1 MNSII
6 SRLLGCQGT
15 LLDSP
20 GTAGHPRGQRC
31 IFVSRACRAYLKH
44 MLHSSGYAR
53 SVASEEPVRLTDAR
67 AIRALAH
74 PARLA
79 VMDALT
85 ARATITAT
93 EAAEI
98 AGLSPSAMSY
108 HLRALAK
115 WGIVREADSDADTD
129 GRERRWER
137 AGTGLSV
144 DPPDHGADAATA
156 YIATHYL
163 DQTRG
168 ELARWLDHMADQPF
182 WRDNAVVAFRE
193 AWLTEEQ
200 AVEARR
206 IVDSL
211 VDLAGAPRDN
221 PPPDA
226 RRVRLAFLLFPNDET
241 GNADR

>member
-1 MNSII
+1 
-6 SRLLGCQGT
+6 
-15 LLDSP
+15 
-20 GTAGHPRGQRC
+20 
-31 IFVSRACRAYLKH
+31 
-44 MLHSSGYAR
+44 MLHSSGYAPA
-53 SVASEEPVRLTDAR
+53 VVGDEPVRLTDPR

-115 WGIVREADSDADTD
+115 WGIVREASADSDTD

-137 AGTGLSV
+137 AGAGLSV

-156 YIATHYL
+156 FIATHYL
-163 DQTRG
+163 DRTRA
-168 ELARWLDHMADQPF
+168 ELAHWLDLMGDHPF

-200 AVEARR
+200 ALEARR

-211 VDLAGAPRDN
+211 VDLAGAPRDD

-226 RRVRLAFLLFPNDET
+226 RRVRLAFLMFPTD
-241 GNADR
+241 ADKE

>member
-1 MNSII
+1 
-6 SRLLGCQGT
+6 
-15 LLDSP
+15 
-20 GTAGHPRGQRC
+20 
-31 IFVSRACRAYLKH
+31 
-44 MLHSSGYAR
+44 
-53 SVASEEPVRLTDAR
+53 VASDEPVRLTDAR

-115 WGIVREADSDADTD
+115 WGIVREADSDDDAD

-137 AGTGLSV
+137 AGAGMSV
-144 DPPDHGADAATA
+144 DPPEHGADAATA
-156 YIATHYL
+156 MIATHYL
-163 DQTRG
+163 DQTRAQ
-168 ELARWLDHMADQPF
+168 LAHWLDHMSDQPF
-182 WRDNAVVAFRE
+182 WRENAVVGFRE

-200 AVEARR
+200 ALEARR
-206 IVDSL
+206 IVDAL
-211 VDLAGAPRDN
+211 YNLAGAPRDN
-221 PPPDA
+221 PPPGA
-226 RRVRLAFLLFPNDET
+226 RRVRLAFLMFPVDDEPV
-241 GNADR
+241 AR

>member
-1 MNSII
+1 M
-6 SRLLGCQGT
+6 RL
-15 LLDSP
+15 
-20 GTAGHPRGQRC
+20 R
-31 IFVSRACRAYLKH
+31 
-44 MLHSSGYAR
+44 
-53 SVASEEPVRLTDAR
+53 DAR

-85 ARATITAT
+85 GRATITAT
-93 EAAEI
+93 EAAEL

-115 WGIVREADSDADTD
+115 WGIVREADPAGDGD

-137 AGTGLSV
+137 VGAGLSV

-156 YIATHYL
+156 FIATHYL
-163 DQTRG
+163 DNTRTQ
-168 ELARWLDHMADQPF
+168 LARWLDQMGNETEF
-182 WRDNAVVAFRE
+182 WRENAVVAFRE

-200 AVEARR
+200 VGEVRR
-206 IVDSL
+206 IADRL
-211 VDLAGAPRDN
+211 LEYTGAAKDN

-226 RRVRLAFLLFPNDET
+226 RRMRLAFMLFPVDRGT
-241 GNADR
+241 ADD